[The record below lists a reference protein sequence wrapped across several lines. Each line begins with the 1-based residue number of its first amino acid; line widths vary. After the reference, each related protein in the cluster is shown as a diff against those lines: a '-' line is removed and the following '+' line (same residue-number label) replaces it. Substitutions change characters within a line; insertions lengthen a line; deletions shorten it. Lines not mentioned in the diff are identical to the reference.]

1 MFWLSQHHRQQASG
15 GDVVEACTGCRA
27 ELWTCSPQPTRACSH
42 PGYGGL
48 QQQGSRLL
56 EEGEARHVG

>member
-1 MFWLSQHHRQQASG
+1 MNG
-15 GDVVEACTGCRA
+15 GDVVEACTGCWA
-27 ELWTCSPQPTRACSH
+27 ELRTCSPQPTRACSY